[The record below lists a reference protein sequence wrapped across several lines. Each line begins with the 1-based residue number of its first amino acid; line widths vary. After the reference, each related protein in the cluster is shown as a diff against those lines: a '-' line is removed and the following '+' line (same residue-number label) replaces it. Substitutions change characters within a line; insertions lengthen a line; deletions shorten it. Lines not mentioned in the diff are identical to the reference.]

1 MSKTDAKEQQAIQ
14 EMVSREASLG
24 YLRATSANVETTILR
39 GSDVI
44 QTKDG
49 KETVVTTITKQT
61 VQPSGHYTLK

>member
-1 MSKTDAKEQQAIQ
+1 MSKTDAKERQAIQ

>member
-1 MSKTDAKEQQAIQ
+1 MSKTDAKERQAIQ

-49 KETVVTTITKQT
+49 KETVVTTITKHA

>member
-49 KETVVTTITKQT
+49 KETVVTTITKHA

>member
-1 MSKTDAKEQQAIQ
+1 MSKTDTKEQQAIQ